1 MVSNF
6 LGWGVG
12 FGSRCLATL
21 LNMPDA
27 LRSVPHHD
35 KQSGPFRIGKL
46 SQRLH
51 NACVDLASVWLS
63 QLYNK
68 HTMMRPQPVVRK
80 SLISGNQQ
88 TLFSLCHL
96 PQRFIPYSF
105 IYRTSNVV
113 DVVSQA
119 AKRCDSHEGNVFV
132 DKDFHVLSTSA
143 SRGVTCSSAR
153 EAT

>member
-1 MVSNF
+1 MSSFWGGVWSFVSR
-6 LGWGVG
+6 G
-12 FGSRCLATL
+12 LATL

-27 LRSVPHHD
+27 LRNVPHHD
-35 KQSGPFRIGKL
+35 KESGPFRIGKL

-68 HTMMRPQPVVRK
+68 HTMMRPQPMVRK

-96 PQRFIPYSF
+96 P
-105 IYRTSNVV
+105 
-113 DVVSQA
+113 
-119 AKRCDSHEGNVFV
+119 
-132 DKDFHVLSTSA
+132 
-143 SRGVTCSSAR
+143 
-153 EAT
+153 